1 MGMGPGSGRL
11 QPPSFHS
18 SSQGWGLTS
27 TCKWQSMRPRCNI
40 ISLATRRVNKHVI
53 HEFANCPSFSS
64 SAIFPR
70 LSAWHPSSG
79 QGLGGRPWLSLRRQL
94 AWELDTPG
102 PALLPCH
109 RHLRLRAPLPQ
120 TTHKAGSPWH
130 SIFYFLKL
138 YTNVKYFNSESMGK
152 LFGFKLL
159 WNRT

>member
-1 MGMGPGSGRL
+1 MNLLIVLHSRL
-11 QPPSFHS
+11 LPFF
-18 SSQGWGLTS
+18 LD
-27 TCKWQSMRPRCNI
+27 
-40 ISLATRRVNKHVI
+40 SLPDIRAQDKD
-53 HEFANCPSFSS
+53 S
-64 SAIFPR
+64 
-70 LSAWHPSSG
+70 
-79 QGLGGRPWLSLRRQL
+79 GRPWLSPRRQL

-159 WNRT
+159 